1 MPTSC
6 PEIALR
12 WMKYMLRSKVCD
24 KAAGCSCSEH
34 YLAFPSVCTV
44 VSQGARARQGTG
56 RLTVSEFSAI
66 RQLCTHRQ
74 LFTSTVN
81 DCTMPSKSR
90 WELVGV
96 KNSAG
101 RWREGLGA
109 WHQLCLGGW
118 QVFNLLGSSIAC
130 FIPLSSSVVLRL
142 DCFVLPQFLL
152 PNWAKVC
159 RGLMAQLVVTVCTGD
174 CATGT
179 PQQCA
184 VVEQ

>member
-1 MPTSC
+1 MHTSC

-12 WMKYMLRSKVCD
+12 WIKYMLRSKVCD
-24 KAAGCSCSEH
+24 KAVGCSCSEH

-44 VSQGARARQGTG
+44 VSQAARARQGTG
-56 RLTVSEFSAI
+56 RLTGSEFLAV

-74 LFTSTVN
+74 LFTAAVN

-90 WELVGV
+90 WELEAV

-101 RWREGLGA
+101 RWWEGLGA
-109 WHQLCLGGW
+109 WHELCLGGW
-118 QVFNLLGSSIAC
+118 QVFSLLGSSISC
-130 FIPLSSSVVLRL
+130 FISFFFSVLHL

-152 PNWAKVC
+152 PDWAEVC
-159 RGLMAQLVVTVCTGD
+159 QGLMAQLVVTVCRGD

-179 PQQCA
+179 PQQC
-184 VVEQ
+184 VVVDQ